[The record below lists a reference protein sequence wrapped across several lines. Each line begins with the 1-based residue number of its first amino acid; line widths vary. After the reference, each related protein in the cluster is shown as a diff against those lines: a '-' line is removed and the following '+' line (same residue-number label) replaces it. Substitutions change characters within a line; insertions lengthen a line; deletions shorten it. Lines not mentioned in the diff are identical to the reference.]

1 MPTPSTASAHR
12 LRCRWFRTRS
22 GRERRARSP
31 RSMRQWTGVS
41 WSWSSFCRSIVE
53 MVQGGASASVRLRGS
68 ARGGGS
74 SGPPMQGLDPDQPRV
89 LVDAGGDGQPV
100 DLAEDIGGEDVLA
113 GADRADAAPI
123 EQDHVVGHRGR
134 MSEIVEDDA
143 DGDAMVIGEFAH
155 EVEDLRLVA
164 QVEVIRRFV
173 EQQHTGVLGQA
184 GRQPDTL
191 QLAAGELIDG

>member
-1 MPTPSTASAHR
+1 AEVNAAMD
-12 LRCRWFRTRS
+12 
-22 GRERRARSP
+22 RR
-31 RSMRQWTGVS
+31 VL
-41 WSWSSFCRSIVE
+41 V
-53 MVQGGASASVRLRGS
+53 MVFLLSVDRRNGAGWASASVRLRGS

-143 DGDAMVIGEFAH
+143 D
-155 EVEDLRLVA
+155 
-164 QVEVIRRFV
+164 
-173 EQQHTGVLGQA
+173 
-184 GRQPDTL
+184 
-191 QLAAGELIDG
+191 

>member
-1 MPTPSTASAHR
+1 
-12 LRCRWFRTRS
+12 RCRWFRTRS
-22 GRERRARSP
+22 GRERRLRSP
-31 RSMRQWTGVS
+31 RSMRQWTDVS
-41 WSWSSFCRSIVE
+41 WSWSSFCGSIVE
-53 MVQGGASASVRLRGS
+53 MVRGGASASVRLRDS
-68 ARGGGS
+68 VRGGGS
-74 SGPPMQGLDPDQPRV
+74 SGPSVQRLDPDQSRV
-89 LVDAGGDGQPV
+89 LIDAGADGQPV

-113 GADRADAAPI
+113 GADRADAASI

-134 MSEIVEDDA
+134 MSEVVEDDA

-173 EQQHTGVLGQA
+173 EQHHTGVLGQA

-191 QLAAGELIDG
+191 QLPAGWLI